1 MHHVILARVIKN
13 FFTFHTILNS
23 FDKIRVYW
31 SILNITCHQVLGAS
45 IVYML
50 HKNFDCQKCIIL
62 VNF

>member
-13 FFTFHTILNS
+13 LFTFHTILNS

-45 IVYML
+45 IAIKLCCIKLLIV
-50 HKNFDCQKCIIL
+50 KNALFW
-62 VNF
+62 